1 MSLQFVDDSS
11 CKSAIADL
19 RNDSTPTD
27 WVLLSFESPKS
38 QKIKLVGSGSG
49 GVAELVEHLQDD
61 LVGFALVRK
70 IDKIDDSETVKFA
83 FINFIGEKVGIL
95 QKGKI
100 SVTIGGVKD
109 FLGSFQCD
117 FLVTSK
123 NEISDEIVL
132 NKIQDISG
140 TGSKVLDENGAK
152 TGASKST
159 TSPTNSFRRS
169 TYGSVSSP
177 SSSSSNKDSIKL
189 GDEPTIRE
197 ALKEFRSDEND
208 IDWVLFGYEGGNSN
222 TIILLGKG
230 NGGVNE
236 LISNL
241 QDNLVGYGLVR
252 IVEKIDNSDTIKFAY
267 INWIGEEIPRML
279 RARLGTHTGFVNQLV
294 TPYHVDIK
302 CTVKSEI
309 SKEIVEETVAKAS
322 GKASMVLSD
331 DAQSRGSG
339 GRMTS
344 SYSSSS
350 ASTQGSNTT
359 GKTFAGAG
367 SKFTTPS
374 AVPKSSGSTL
384 GFDDEQ
390 QVRDTIKDVRSDSTD
405 TNWCLVGYKND
416 TTLSVIA
423 KGNGGVDELVG
434 HLNSKIVAYGLVRE
448 VERFDL
454 SDTIKFA
461 FIDFVG
467 EDINR
472 MFRAKLGTHSG
483 TVKQLF
489 HPYHVD
495 LHVSSPSELS
505 SEIVTKTITQNSGT
519 SSRVKA

>member
-1 MSLQFVDDSS
+1 MSLQFVDDSA
-11 CKSAIADL
+11 CKSAVADL
-19 RNDSTPTD
+19 KKDSNPTD

-38 QKIKLVGSGSG
+38 QKIKLAGFGNG
-49 GVAELVEHLQDD
+49 GVAELVEYLQDD
-61 LVGFALVRK
+61 MVGFALVRK
-70 IDKIDDSETVKFA
+70 IDRIDDSETVKFA

-100 SVTIGGVKD
+100 SVTIGSVKD
-109 FLGSFQCD
+109 FFGAFQCD
-117 FLVTSK
+117 FLITSK
-123 NEISDEIVL
+123 NEISDDIVL

-177 SSSSSNKDSIKL
+177 SSSSTSKDAIKL

-241 QDNLVGYGLVR
+241 NDNLVAYGLVR

-267 INWIGEEIPRML
+267 INWIGEDIPRML

-322 GKASMVLSD
+322 GKASMVLSGD
-331 DAQSRGSG
+331 VQSHG

-359 GKTFAGAG
+359 GRSFSGAG

-374 AVPKSSGSTL
+374 AVPKSSGSTI
-384 GFDDEQ
+384 GFDNEQ
-390 QVRDTIKDVRSDSTD
+390 QVKDTIKDVRSDSTD
-405 TNWCLVGYKND
+405 TNWCLIGYKND
-416 TTLSVIA
+416 TTLQVIA
-423 KGNGGVDELVG
+423 KGSGGADELVG